1 MCKGGSVV
9 KNLHANTGDAGLIPG
24 LGRFPGVGNGNTL
37 QYSCQENSMTEEP
50 GRLQS
55 MGLQRVRLDRAT
67 NTFFSFLILF
77 LCLEGKI
84 QTGIKKGNPHR
95 AQESH

>member
-1 MCKGGSVV
+1 
-9 KNLHANTGDAGLIPG
+9 
-24 LGRFPGVGNGNTL
+24 
-37 QYSCQENSMTEEP
+37 MTEEP